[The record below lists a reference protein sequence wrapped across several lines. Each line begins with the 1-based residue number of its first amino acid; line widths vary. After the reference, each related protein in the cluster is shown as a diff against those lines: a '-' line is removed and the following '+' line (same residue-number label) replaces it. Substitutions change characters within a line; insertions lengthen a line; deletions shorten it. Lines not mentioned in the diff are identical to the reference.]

1 MCACLCVCIDIDVDK
16 QMEIFENDEEKNSK
30 I

>member
-16 QMEIFENDEEKNSK
+16 QMEIFENDEKNSK